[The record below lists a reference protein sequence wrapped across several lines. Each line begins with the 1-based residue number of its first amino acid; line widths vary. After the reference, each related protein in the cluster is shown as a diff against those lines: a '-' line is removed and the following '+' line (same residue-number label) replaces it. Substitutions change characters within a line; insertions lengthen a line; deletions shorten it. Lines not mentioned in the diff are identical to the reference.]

1 MNKPLVVITPTA
13 SIFTFP
19 SRDKAQLTFRM
30 CDDCGHR
37 SDILIAYIV
46 S

>member
-19 SRDKAQLTFRM
+19 GRDKSQLTFRM

-37 SDILIAYIV
+37 SDIPIAYIV